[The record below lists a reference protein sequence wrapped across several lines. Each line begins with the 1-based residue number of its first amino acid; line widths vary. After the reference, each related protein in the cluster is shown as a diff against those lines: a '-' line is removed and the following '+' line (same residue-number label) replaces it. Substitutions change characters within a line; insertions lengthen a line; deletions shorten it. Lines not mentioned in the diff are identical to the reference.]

1 MAEQQLK
8 ILRRYELRLL
18 RCAVAPPASDS
29 HLQPQ
34 PSDDQTTPPSPL
46 HSHINDLVTSIEC
59 GDYLLALSSDA
70 ARLVFHPLGLDDLF
84 DSAESADRVYSELLD
99 RVEAFIGNGAA
110 AVDGDMDA
118 RVVFV
123 MCLAVAALLW
133 FTQCNMTGP
142 LVEKLPKCSF
152 PLKVSDLKGGESVE
166 WENWARNQL
175 MSSGSDLLG
184 KFSYL
189 QYIVFAKM
197 LLMKIKD
204 MIFEAT
210 TVSSVYEIRSVSWWL
225 TTVLLVHQ
233 RILDERSSS
242 LFDLLHVYMGET
254 LNHFGTLEKVTSYWG
269 SQLYDIE
276 PSDIVSGVYL
286 EAGVLEYIYGRV
298 DSCRRHFESAE
309 VAAGLQLS
317 VTGALGFR
325 TVHQVDP
332 KAQMVLVANT
342 SSSNTGD
349 VGLSVNQG
357 IQTNSSS
364 SSDVSEVLMIPKLLE
379 NGNESE
385 TGVLCIQNAG
395 PVAHLK
401 AIQQAVILSKCLLIE
416 KSTRHDEMLRWDM
429 APYLEATDSQQSS
442 YFILQSFCDVL
453 RIRWESTRSRTKGRA
468 LEMMDKLVEGVQK
481 SSPGVAQRIP
491 FCYVVNFPT
500 VPALR
505 KEYAELLVSCGLIGE
520 AIKIFEDLEL
530 WDNLIHCNCLLGKKA
545 AAVELIKARLSEM
558 PNDPR
563 LWCSLGDVTNND
575 ACYEKALEVSNDK
588 SARAKRSLARS
599 AYNRGDYDTSKIL
612 WDSAMALNSLY
623 PDGWFALGA
632 AALKARDVEKALD
645 GFTRAVQLDPE
656 NGEAWNNIACLYGLL
671 SFIRSYNHLCLEF
684 PARLLLSHFS
694 LQAYDQEEE
703 QRVFH
708 RIQGGPEV
716 QVLSRNNWQL
726 WENYSQVAFDVGNI
740 SQPPLNVL
748 LHVEN
753 LLRTAETLSGF
764 IEDHDGHNMALEA
777 LQMVLNL
784 TKNKRIDAELLKRIM
799 LDLEGR
805 VSPRHSE
812 SSASTNNHDRAKQ
825 AVPADSPV
833 ESVNGSAH
841 EESTMGR
848 SRPEHLMEL
857 LGKILQ
863 QIVRS
868 ESRSDVWGLYA
879 RWHRIKGDLTMCC
892 EALLKQVRSYQGSD
906 LWKDRERFKKFAH
919 ASLELS
925 KVYMEISSSTGS
937 HRELFAAEMH
947 LKNTIKQARHLYF
960 SFAERFS
967 DMEEFKN
974 LQACLDEVK
983 TKLQSDS
990 VPT

>member
-1 MAEQQLK
+1 MAEQHLE

-18 RCAVAPPASDS
+18 RCAVAPLPSDP
-29 HLQPQ
+29 HLQSQ
-34 PSDDQTTPPSPL
+34 PSDDRTTVLYPL
-46 HSHINDLVTSIEC
+46 HSHINALLTSIES
-59 GDYLLALSSDA
+59 GDYLRALSSDA
-70 ARLVFHPLGLDDLF
+70 ARLVFHSPELEDLVN
-84 DSAESADRVYSELLD
+84 SAESADRVYSELLD
-99 RVEAFIGNGAA
+99 RVEAFIENDADNDR
-110 AVDGDMDA
+110 DG
-118 RVVFV
+118 RVVLL

-142 LVEKLPKCSF
+142 LVEELPKCSF
-152 PLKVSDLKGGESVE
+152 PLKFSDSKGHELVE
-166 WENWARNQL
+166 CENWARNQL

-204 MIFEAT
+204 MLFEAS
-210 TVSSVYEIRSVSWWL
+210 VSSVCGIRSVSWWL

-242 LFDLLHVYMGET
+242 LFDLLQVYMGET

-269 SQLYDIE
+269 TQFYDIE
-276 PSDIVSGVYL
+276 PSDIVSAVYL

-298 DSCRRHFESAE
+298 DYCRRHFESAE

-342 SSSNTGD
+342 SSSNTGHA
-349 VGLSVNQG
+349 SPSINPG
-357 IQTNSSS
+357 IQTNDSKI
-364 SSDVSEVLMIPKLLE
+364 SDVSEVLIIPKLVK

-385 TGVLCIQNAG
+385 TGVLCIQNGG
-395 PVAHLK
+395 PAAHLK
-401 AIQQAVILSKCLLIE
+401 AIQQAVILSNCLVIE

-429 APYLEATDSQQSS
+429 APYLEAIDSQQSS
-442 YFILQSFCDVL
+442 YFILKSFCGIL

-468 LEMMDKLVEGVQK
+468 LEMMNKLVEGVQN
-481 SSPGVAQRIP
+481 SSPGVALRIP
-491 FCYVVNFPT
+491 FCYVVNVPT

-545 AAVELIKARLSEM
+545 AAVELIKKRLSEI

-563 LWCSLGDVTNND
+563 LWCSLGDITNND
-575 ACYEKALEVSNDK
+575 SCYEKALEVSNDK

-599 AYNRGDYDTSKIL
+599 SYNRGDYATSKIL
-612 WDSAMALNSLY
+612 WESAMALNSLY

-656 NGEAWNNIACLYGLL
+656 NGEAWNNIACLHMIKKKSKE
-671 SFIRSYNHLCLEF
+671 SFIAFKEALKF
-684 PARLLLSHFS
+684 K
-694 LQAYDQEEE
+694 
-703 QRVFH
+703 
-708 RIQGGPEV
+708 
-716 QVLSRNNWQL
+716 RNNWQL

-740 SQPPLNVL
+740 SQ
-748 LHVEN
+748 
-753 LLRTAETLSGF
+753 
-764 IEDHDGHNMALEA
+764 ALEA
-777 LQMVLNL
+777 VQMVLKITN
-784 TKNKRIDAELLKRIM
+784 NKRIDAELLERIM

-805 VSPRHSE
+805 IAPRHSE
-812 SSASTNNHDRAKQ
+812 SSATANSYDSAKQ
-825 AVPADSPV
+825 NIYGSAKQGVPADSPV

-848 SRPEHLMEL
+848 SRPEHLVEF

-868 ESRSDVWGLYA
+868 ESRADVWGLYA

-906 LWKDRERFKKFAH
+906 LWKDRDRFKRFAH
-919 ASLELS
+919 ASLELC
-925 KVYMEISSSTGS
+925 KVYMEMSSSTGS
-937 HRELFAAEMH
+937 RRELFAAEMH
-947 LKNTIKQARHLYF
+947 LKNTIKQAGG
-960 SFAERFS
+960 FS
-967 DMEEFKN
+967 DMEEYKD

-983 TKLQSDS
+983 MKFQSDS
-990 VPT
+990 IPT